1 MRSFWL
7 SLVALPLLA
16 ACAQQPTAPA
26 RPAGSPPT
34 QARIPPQDFAP
45 GLAEETSEDGKK
57 KLFNDPSAPLN
68 TPLCGTALQEQAQAG
83 AAVYP
88 QSVASTSS
96 CPRNACFQPLTGTYI
111 AATGAQSVCR

>member
-7 SLVALPLLA
+7 SLVTLPLLA
-16 ACAQQPTAPA
+16 ACAEQPTAPA
-26 RPAGSPPT
+26 RPAAPASQT
-34 QARIPPQDFAP
+34 RIPPQDFAP
-45 GLAEETSEDGKK
+45 GLAEEAPEDGKK

-68 TPLCGTALQEQAQAG
+68 TPLCGTALQEQARAG
-83 AAVYP
+83 AALYP
-88 QSVASTSS
+88 QSLASTSS

>member
-16 ACAQQPTAPA
+16 ACAEQPTAPA
-26 RPAGSPPT
+26 RSTASAT

-45 GLAEETSEDGKK
+45 GLAEEAPEDGKK
-57 KLFNDPSAPLN
+57 KLFNDPSASLN
-68 TPLCGTALQEQAQAG
+68 TPLCGTALREQAQAG
-83 AAVYP
+83 AALYP
-88 QSVASTSS
+88 QSLASTSS

>member
-16 ACAQQPTAPA
+16 ACAELHTAPA
-26 RPAGSPPT
+26 RPAAATT

-45 GLAEETSEDGKK
+45 GLAEEAPEDGKK

-68 TPLCGTALQEQAQAG
+68 TPLCGSALQEQAQAG
-83 AAVYP
+83 AALYP
-88 QSVASTSS
+88 QSLASTSS
-96 CPRNACFQPLTGTYI
+96 CPRNACFQPMTGTYI

>member
-16 ACAQQPTAPA
+16 ACAEQPTAPA
-26 RPAGSPPT
+26 RPAAAAT

-45 GLAEETSEDGKK
+45 GLAEEAPEDGKK

-68 TPLCGTALQEQAQAG
+68 TPLCGSALQEQAQAG
-83 AAVYP
+83 AALYP
-88 QSVASTSS
+88 QSLASTSS

-111 AATGAQSVCR
+111 AANGAQSVCR

>member
-45 GLAEETSEDGKK
+45 GLVEETSEDGKK

-68 TPLCGTALQEQAQAG
+68 TPLCGAALQEQAQAAG
-83 AAVYP
+83 AIYP
-88 QSVASTSS
+88 QSLASTSS

>member
-7 SLVALPLLA
+7 SLVTLPLLA
-16 ACAQQPTAPA
+16 ACAEQPTAPA
-26 RPAGSPPT
+26 RPAAPAS
-34 QARIPPQDFAP
+34 QAKIPPQDFAP
-45 GLAEETSEDGKK
+45 GLAEEAPEDGKK

-68 TPLCGTALQEQAQAG
+68 TPLCGTALQEQARAG
-83 AAVYP
+83 AALYP
-88 QSVASTSS
+88 QSLASTSS

>member
-16 ACAQQPTAPA
+16 ACAEQPTAPA
-26 RPAGSPPT
+26 RSAAAAT

-45 GLAEETSEDGKK
+45 GLAEEAPEDGKK

-68 TPLCGTALQEQAQAG
+68 TPLCGSALQEQAQAG
-83 AAVYP
+83 AALYP
-88 QSVASTSS
+88 QSLASTSS

>member
-16 ACAQQPTAPA
+16 ACVDQPRAPVPTAGPV
-26 RPAGSPPT
+26 T
-34 QARIPPQDFAP
+34 QAKIPPQDFAP
-45 GLAEETSEDGKK
+45 GLVDESSEDGKK
-57 KLFNDPSAPLN
+57 KLFNDPSAPLD
-68 TPLCGTALQEQAQAG
+68 TPLCGSALQEQARAG
-83 AAVYP
+83 AAVYA
-88 QSVASTSS
+88 QSLASTSS

>member
-7 SLVALPLLA
+7 SLVALPILA
-16 ACAQQPTAPA
+16 ACAQQPA
-26 RPAGSPPT
+26 RPVRTAGPVT
-34 QARIPPQDFAP
+34 HAKIPPQDFAP
-45 GLAEETSEDGKK
+45 GLVDETPEDGKK
-57 KLFNDPSAPLN
+57 KLFNDPSAPLD
-68 TPLCGTALQEQAQAG
+68 TPLCGSALQEQARTG

-88 QSVASTSS
+88 QSLASTSS

>member
-16 ACAQQPTAPA
+16 ACAQQPTGPA
-26 RPAGSPPT
+26 RPEGSPPT

-45 GLAEETSEDGKK
+45 GLAEEPSEDGKK

-68 TPLCGTALQEQAQAG
+68 TPPCGTALQEQAQAG
-83 AAVYP
+83 AAIYP
-88 QSVASTSS
+88 QSVSSTSS

-111 AATGAQSVCR
+111 AATGARSVCR

>member
-16 ACAQQPTAPA
+16 ACAQQPAAPA
-26 RPAGSPPT
+26 RSATAAT

-45 GLAEETSEDGKK
+45 GLADETSEDGKK

-83 AAVYP
+83 AALYA
-88 QSVASTSS
+88 QGVASTSS